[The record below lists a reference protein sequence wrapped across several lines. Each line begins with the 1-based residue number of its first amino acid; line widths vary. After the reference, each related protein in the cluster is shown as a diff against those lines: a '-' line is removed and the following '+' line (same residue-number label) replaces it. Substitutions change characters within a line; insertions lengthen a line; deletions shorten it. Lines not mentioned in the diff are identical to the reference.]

1 MTYQEIAE
9 QAQQLPIQLR
19 LALIDV
25 ITRSLQVDLR
35 STQQTPIDS
44 PTPRTNRIPPNSSL
58 WHIRGIAA
66 TNLPLT
72 DADVDA
78 ILTEERMEKHVQ

>member
-35 STQQTPIDS
+35 STQPMPSDS
-44 PTPRTNRIPPNSSL
+44 LAPPVNRIPPNSAL
-58 WHIRGIAA
+58 WRIRGIAA
-66 TNLPLT
+66 TNPPLT
-72 DADVDA
+72 DADIDL
-78 ILTEERMEKHVQ
+78 ILTDERMEKHA